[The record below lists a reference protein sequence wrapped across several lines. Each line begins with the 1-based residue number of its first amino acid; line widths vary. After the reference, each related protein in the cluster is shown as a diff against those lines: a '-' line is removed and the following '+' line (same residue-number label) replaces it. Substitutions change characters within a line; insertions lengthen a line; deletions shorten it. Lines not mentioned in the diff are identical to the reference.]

1 MESFE
6 NWHENSPLDPQEL
19 SFLQNCSIMTLNPKT
34 FGTNFPA
41 GWEGK
46 GRNGLQQLGCTS
58 DGRLLS
64 LYSIPSAP
72 FYSVL
77 CFALPILPFL
87 SQTFR
92 VQA

>member
-6 NWHENSPLDPQEL
+6 NWLENIPLYPQEL

-72 FYSVL
+72 WPNAPL
-77 CFALPILPFL
+77 L
-87 SQTFR
+87 SGHFP
-92 VQA
+92 ANDGPGIDSS

>member
-6 NWHENSPLDPQEL
+6 NWHENCPLDPQEL
-19 SFLQNCSIMTLNPKT
+19 SLLQNCSIMTLNPKT

-72 FYSVL
+72 WLIVYEPL
-77 CFALPILPFL
+77 MK
-87 SQTFR
+87 
-92 VQA
+92 

>member
-6 NWHENSPLDPQEL
+6 NWHEKCPLDPQEL
-19 SFLQNCSIMTLNPKT
+19 SLLQNCSIMTLNPKT

-72 FYSVL
+72 CPTSTL
-77 CFALPILPFL
+77 ENM
-87 SQTFR
+87 
-92 VQA
+92 